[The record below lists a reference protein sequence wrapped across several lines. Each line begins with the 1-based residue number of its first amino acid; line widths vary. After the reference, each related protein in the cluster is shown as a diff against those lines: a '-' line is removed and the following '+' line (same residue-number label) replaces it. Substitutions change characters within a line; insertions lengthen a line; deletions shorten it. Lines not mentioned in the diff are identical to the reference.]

1 MLATTAIHRD
11 VAVCTVTFIVCYTML
26 AVMRSRSV
34 MVHSWSVVMY
44 CGLVH
49 VSIV

>member
-1 MLATTAIHRD
+1 MLTTTVIHRD

-34 MVHSWSVVMY
+34 VMY

-49 VSIV
+49 VNIV